1 MSEAQKI
8 RRERYKRN
16 RGKLIM
22 AQSIVVAILTL
33 LMIISAVTYV
43 YINKTYFVEYTEAS
57 DVDYKVQLK
66 DNEFYDSEY
75 LGRDQAYVASLID
88 DVIATFKYELNTDT
102 EGANYEYSYNME
114 AQLEIIDDRSGEA
127 LFKPTYVI
135 KEEQRFTHNT
145 DVPLRIN
152 EIAVLDYQHYNDL
165 ANKFIETYDLNDT
178 TSALIVRIKV
188 KVYSSNASFNN
199 ATVNEHIVAL
209 NIPLTEKAVNI
220 EMTASVPTSQVK
232 TIVCDGSAG
241 KEVFKVGA
249 VILGVFDALAILFMV
264 AFIYLTKN
272 SDITY
277 ENKVKKILS
286 AYKSHIQRITNP
298 FDSTG
303 YQVLYVDSFDALLEI
318 RETLQEPILMYENED
333 KTCAEFMIPT
343 KAKLLY
349 LYVIKVDGY
358 EELYTPAET
367 VEVPVEEPVE
377 ESVAEEPIIEEVVEE
392 PVEEVEEEPVIEP
405 VIIPQPVII
414 DMPEEEIIAEE
425 TVELPIEEEAVEE
438 EPVEEIAIEEPVIE
452 EVVEEPEEVV
462 EEGVEVI
469 EVIWPERPERNKT
482 YKYDPDGETVNAG
495 DVVLVPTRDVERDRE
510 IVREAEVAKGNYKVD
525 PATLEHPLKKII
537 CVVRRKATEVFT
549 SMIIDE
555 KKDTEDK

>member
-1 MSEAQKI
+1 MSEAQKN

-16 RGKLIM
+16 RGKLIL
-22 AQSIVVAILTL
+22 AQSIIVAILTL
-33 LMIISAVTYV
+33 LVIISAVTYG
-43 YINKTYFVEYTEAS
+43 YINKTYFVEYREAS

-66 DNEFYDSEY
+66 ENEFYDSEY

-88 DVIATFKYELNTDT
+88 DVIATFKYELNTEA
-102 EGANYEYSYNME
+102 EGANYEYSYKVE
-114 AQLEIIDDRSGEA
+114 SQLEIIDDRSGEA
-127 LFKPTYVI
+127 LFKPVYEI

-152 EIAVLDYQHYNDL
+152 EIVVLDYQHYNDL
-165 ANKFIETYDLNDT
+165 ANRFIETYDLSDT
-178 TSALIVRIKV
+178 TSALTVRVKV
-188 KVYSSNASFNN
+188 KVYSSSASFENT
-199 ATVNEHIVAL
+199 TVNEHVVAL

-220 EMTASVPTSQVK
+220 EMTSSVPPTELK
-232 TIVCDGSAG
+232 TIACDGGSG

-249 VILGVFDALAILFMV
+249 IILGLVDILVILFMV

-277 ENKVKKILS
+277 ANKVKRITS
-286 AYKSHIQRITNP
+286 SYKSYIQKITNA
-298 FDSTG
+298 FDKTG
-303 YQVLYVDSFDALLEI
+303 YQILYVESFDALLEI

-333 KTCAEFMIPT
+333 QTCAEFMIPT
-343 KAKLLY
+343 KTMLLY
-349 LYVIKVDGY
+349 LYVVKVDGY
-358 EELYTPAET
+358 EELYSADEAEDIPT
-367 VEVPVEEPVE
+367 DE
-377 ESVAEEPIIEEVVEE
+377 AEE
-392 PVEEVEEEPVIEP
+392 
-405 VIIPQPVII
+405 IPA
-414 DMPEEEIIAEE
+414 D
-425 TVELPIEEEAVEE
+425 EEEAVVETVVIADPVVVMDMPDDEETEE
-438 EPVEEIAIEEPVIE
+438 ETEEVIE
-452 EVVEEPEEVV
+452 EVTEETAEEIVEEIVEETIEEDVPEVVVEETSEVV
-462 EEGVEVI
+462 EDGVEVI

-510 IVREAEVAKGNYKVD
+510 IVREAEVAKGNHKVD

-555 KKDTEDK
+555 KKNTDEE